1 MSFFNSVLT
10 MAASLGGDQK
20 RQDQASVLSALL
32 QVVNQYPGG
41 MPALFEKFKQGGLET
56 ILTSWLG
63 ASTTP
68 LPVQPQQLEQALGAS
83 VLTDL
88 AAKSGLNQTV
98 ALQYLA
104 QLLPLLISTLAQK
117 GVISETNMPEKLDAS
132 SLIGTVL
139 SLLSKK

>member
-20 RQDQASVLSALL
+20 RQDQASVLNALL

-41 MPALFEKFKQGGLET
+41 MPALFEQFKQGGLET
-56 ILTSWLG
+56 IVKSWLG
-63 ASTTP
+63 ANATP
-68 LPVQPQQLEQALGAS
+68 MSVQPQQLEQALGDS

-88 AAKSGLNQTV
+88 ASKSGLSQTV

-117 GVISETNMPEKLDAS
+117 GVISESNIPEKLDAS
-132 SLIGTVL
+132 SLMTTIL